1 MSRKGC
7 GVWGNPWPSQATHGG
22 REVSTAEDL
31 RDDTEP
37 LPLLAPTAAGAAA
50 PSSFAPGGQWWNQI
64 AHVQT
69 SRGEFGTRQRL
80 AVGVVVLLVVIGAAV
95 SAWLLMRPSPTGTQ
109 TSAPARVS
117 DLPAPPAAEKTWP
130 DCRVFCRLATPPAR
144 APLPSPQLMR
154 SPP

>member
-1 MSRKGC
+1 MRGLGS
-7 GVWGNPWPSQATHGG
+7 PWPSQATHGG

-117 DLPAPPAAEKTWP
+117 DLPAPLAAEKTWP

-144 APLPSPQLMR
+144 APPPSPQIRR